1 VARST
6 PGLSAEQ
13 KAAALV
19 AAQPWLELDW
29 SINGP
34 YGAAPTCNPP
44 RPCVICKKPASLL
57 SPRKKVPTH
66 KVCAEHYYLVKTL
79 CDVLAAL
86 GQPAVTRDE
95 LR

>member
-1 VARST
+1 MRST
-6 PGLSAEQ
+6 AEE

-29 SINGP
+29 SSNGP
-34 YGAAPTCNPP
+34 YGAAGYLKQP
-44 RPCVICKKPASLL
+44 RPCVICQKPTAHLL

-66 KVCAEHYYLVKTL
+66 KTCAEHYYLV
-79 CDVLAAL
+79 DVLCGVLRAL
-86 GQPAVTRDE
+86 GQADVTRDE